1 MRVVI
6 AVVILAVSF
15 PLNGCS
21 RPQQAA
27 YAKPL
32 RSSWVNPQSRS
43 RPPKLVKARS
53 VKPSRPVTKPPQRSK
68 ESSVKPPKPV
78 GMLPETTK
86 ASSAESPPPLP
97 QRKSEQP
104 PTNAS
109 VPSREGSDTVEQ
121 ETETE
126 AKAKREGVDSLTHD
140 DIDGLNP
147 RTAQTT
153 QGLLG
158 LGQRHRSP
166 IQLHPATSFEALVI
180 PVLRRAFP
188 ADLC

>member
-6 AVVILAVSF
+6 PFVILSVSF

-43 RPPKLVKARS
+43 RPPKLVKASS
-53 VKPSRPVTKPPQRSK
+53 VKPSRPVSKPPQPSK
-68 ESSVKPPKPV
+68 ASSVKPPKPV
-78 GMLPETTK
+78 GMVPETTK
-86 ASSAESPPPLP
+86 ASRIS
-97 QRKSEQP
+97 
-104 PTNAS
+104 
-109 VPSREGSDTVEQ
+109 
-121 ETETE
+121 TETE
-126 AKAKREGVDSLTHD
+126 AKAKREGVDSLTHE

-180 PVLRRAFP
+180 PVIRGAFP